1 MLKDHTRPVSV
12 LCTTTLEM
20 GIDIG
25 DMKAIAQ
32 LGAPPS
38 VTSLRQRLGRSGRRG
53 GAALLRAYV
62 AEPALTKDSPL
73 QDALHAEADRRHER
87 GIAKG
92 DGTPDPGPALSFR
105 LFRNNAA
112 HNR

>member
-62 AEPALTKDSPL
+62 AEPALTKDSRCRTPFTPRPIGGMNGVS
-73 QDALHAEADRRHER
+73 RRVTEHP
-87 GIAKG
+87 I
-92 DGTPDPGPALSFR
+92 PDLR
-105 LFRNNAA
+105 
-112 HNR
+112 